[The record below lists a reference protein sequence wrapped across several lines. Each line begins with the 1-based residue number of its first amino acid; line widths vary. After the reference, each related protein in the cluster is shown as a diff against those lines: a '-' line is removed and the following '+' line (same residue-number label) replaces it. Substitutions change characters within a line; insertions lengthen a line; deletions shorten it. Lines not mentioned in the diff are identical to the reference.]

1 MIDDPCSEYRHNPG
15 FRLGQDQIIRKGD
28 AFQDVVVVFGN
39 VVVEGRVCGDLSVTL
54 GDVRIASGASVDG
67 TLVVV
72 GGKATIEAG
81 ATVGGELV
89 LVGGSLEAPADFR
102 PGREQIVVGI
112 PMLGPGLR
120 QAVPYITR
128 GLMLGRLI
136 VPDIGWVWGVVAV
149 LFFVQLLLNLL
160 FPRATAA
167 SAGIITERPLST
179 FMAGVLVLV
188 LTGPVIALLAVTVI
202 GIAVVPVLLGALLV
216 AWIVLQ
222 VMMGWLAGGQ
232 GYLLATPAHVG
243 GFAAGL
249 LLQRPLLLWKYRSA

>member
-39 VVVEGRVCGDLSVTL
+39 VVVEGRVCGDRVTL

-72 GGKATIEAG
+72 GGKATIEPG

-89 LVGGSLEAPADFR
+89 LVGGSLWGPADFR

-120 QAVPYITR
+120 KAVPYITR
-128 GLMLGRLI
+128 GLMLGRLV

-167 SAGIITERPLST
+167 SASIITERPLST

-202 GIAVVPVLLGALLV
+202 GIAVLPVLLGALLI
-216 AWIVLQ
+216 AWIVGK
-222 VMMGWLAGGQ
+222 VAVNRW
-232 GYLLATPAHVG
+232 VG
-243 GFAAGL
+243 TRLFEQDDPQSCL
-249 LLQRPLLLWKYRSA
+249 ELTRDRSRSDSW